1 MKKTIFALPCM
12 AAISLAAFV
21 GMRTLER
28 NKNINETLLMA
39 NVEALTSEEGGGEFP
54 RYINVTKKDRITE
67 FKTEIKTDS
76 SGFNLEIK
84 FKRKCIV
91 YTTFCEHSGNN
102 DDICYFALNGTTSAG
117 CDKWE
122 EE

>member
-1 MKKTIFALPCM
+1 
-12 AAISLAAFV
+12 
-21 GMRTLER
+21 
-28 NKNINETLLMA
+28 MA

-67 FKTEIKTDS
+67 FKT
-76 SGFNLEIK
+76 EIK